1 MLKKLLVVAMLA
13 TMAVTSFGCGRN
25 DQFGTVDMKK
35 IESEST
41 VYKAIKEDMTA
52 KAKTLQ
58 EEMMKETE
66 GKSQEEAQKVVQDK
80 SAKMQVIQTEAQNK
94 LKTSFETAAGE
105 VAKEKKL
112 GAILVKEAVP
122 QGGVDVTD
130 DILKKMK

>member
-52 KAKTLQ
+52 KAQTLQ

>member
-25 DQFGTVDMKK
+25 DQFGTVDMEK